1 MDSRDMMIY
10 FIVNNT
16 ARTGKSRAIWLEM
29 KELLENRSIEYKAY
43 QTKYAGHATELA
55 RKISSLPEDRIYLIT
70 VGGDGTLN
78 EVINGISDFSR
89 IVLGILPIG
98 SGNDFARGMGISRDT
113 LANLEQILDL
123 IESDSEGT
131 AIDLGEVSCEALDTP
146 KYFAISSGAGLDAIV
161 CKKALHSRLKKF
173 LNHLHLGKLTY
184 LLLTVESL
192 FSMTTCDADIVF
204 DHGETMHVSHIIFA
218 AGMNLRAEGGGVPM
232 APDAVPDDGM
242 LCLGMAH
249 DVPKWLT
256 FFLLPFLVAGKQKY
270 IKAFECIPFKECA
283 LHLSGSMTVHADGE
297 YCGEN
302 TTITYK
308 CLPGKLHF
316 LKVS

>member
-1 MDSRDMMIY
+1 MIY

-16 ARTGKSRAIWLEM
+16 ARTGKSRAIWQQM
-29 KELLENRSIEYKAY
+29 KEVLESRHVHYKAY

-55 RKISSLPEDRIYLIT
+55 RKISSLPDDRIYLIT

-89 IVLGILPIG
+89 VVLGILPIG
-98 SGNDFARGMGISRDT
+98 SGNDFARGMGISKNT
-113 LANLEQILDL
+113 LSNLNRMLDL
-123 IESDSEGT
+123 IDAGTEGT

-161 CKKALHSRLKKF
+161 CKKALHSKLKKF

-192 FSMTTCDADIVF
+192 FSMATSDAEIVF
-204 DHGETMHVSHIIFA
+204 DDGEPLHVSHMIFA

-270 IKAFECIPFKECA
+270 IKAFDCIPFKECT
-283 LHLSGSMTVHADGE
+283 LHLSSPMTVHADGE

-316 LKVS
+316 LKAS

>member
-113 LANLEQILDL
+113 LCNLEQILDL

-204 DHGETMHVSHIIFA
+204 DHGETMHVSHMIFA

-270 IKAFECIPFKECA
+270 IKAF
-283 LHLSGSMTVHADGE
+283 
-297 YCGEN
+297 
-302 TTITYK
+302 
-308 CLPGKLHF
+308 
-316 LKVS
+316 

>member
-113 LANLEQILDL
+113 LYCKCSAIDISVPMMNSFA
-123 IESDSEGT
+123 SDS
-131 AIDLGEVSCEALDTP
+131 AAKFIIPEVEPT
-146 KYFAISSGAGLDAIV
+146 
-161 CKKALHSRLKKF
+161 
-173 LNHLHLGKLTY
+173 
-184 LLLTVESL
+184 
-192 FSMTTCDADIVF
+192 
-204 DHGETMHVSHIIFA
+204 
-218 AGMNLRAEGGGVPM
+218 
-232 APDAVPDDGM
+232 
-242 LCLGMAH
+242 
-249 DVPKWLT
+249 
-256 FFLLPFLVAGKQKY
+256 
-270 IKAFECIPFKECA
+270 
-283 LHLSGSMTVHADGE
+283 
-297 YCGEN
+297 
-302 TTITYK
+302 
-308 CLPGKLHF
+308 
-316 LKVS
+316 